1 MRVRML
7 HFISGGRYDGRDWPP
22 GGGEIEVPDWEGA
35 DLIAGGNA
43 VPAGGAPRASAEPE
57 APAAPASTEPGAGAA
72 APPDEGT
79 RQLPGQPLE
88 PAPAPEPEPEPEP
101 ILPPPPERDPE
112 PEPEPVVPPS
122 AEPGLPPEPPPLPPQ
137 PADLKQAWIDWAVT
151 QGADPDKA
159 AAMTKADLM
168 SRYGGR
174 L

>member
-1 MRVRML
+1 MRVKML
-7 HFISGGRYDGRDWPP
+7 HYISGGRWDDRDWPP

-43 VPAGGAPRASAEPE
+43 IPAGAAPRASAEPE
-57 APAAPASTEPGAGAA
+57 AVAAPASTEPGAGAA

-79 RQLPGQPLE
+79 QQLPGQP
-88 PAPAPEPEPEPEP
+88 PEPEPV
-101 ILPPPPERDPE
+101 LPPPPDRDPE
-112 PEPEPVVPPS
+112 PEPEP
-122 AEPGLPPEPPPLPPQ
+122 ALPPEAAGPEPPQ
-137 PADLKQAWIDWAVT
+137 PSDLKQAWIDWAVT
-151 QGADPDKA
+151 QGADPEQA